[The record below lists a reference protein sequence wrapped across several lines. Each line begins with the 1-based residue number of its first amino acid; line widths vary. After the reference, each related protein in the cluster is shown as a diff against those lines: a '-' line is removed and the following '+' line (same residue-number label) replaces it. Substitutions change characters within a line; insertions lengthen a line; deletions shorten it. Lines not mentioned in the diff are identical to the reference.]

1 MPGMLWREV
10 KVEAGVE
17 AQVPC
22 ARRVVNSGWDGEEE
36 AEEEEEEEAEEE
48 EEEEAE
54 EEEEEEAIPG
64 PLSCRRRRC
73 AK

>member
-48 EEEEAE
+48 EEEEA
-54 EEEEEEAIPG
+54 IPG